1 MDQLFS
7 LTKEVLML
15 VEQHER
21 FRITLKNIKSHTETK
36 LECDEMELDF
46 EVIGLPQYR
55 LIPVQNVEPIT
66 IFISEGNIAPIVE
79 VRDDFPIVPHLN
91 IHKDNITK
99 SLCYLDLRYEEI
111 MHKMSGRFLLTCIE
125 NWFLKTSMKEL
136 HQPDQPIE
144 PFFPYVKDIIIWD
157 KIMPNVPSVKFET
170 EDWELGKIMFQSD
183 KGSKY
188 VLFNLCMPQDYSNL
202 IHKMPQTLFELI
214 FFYGDDLTITIWIES
229 IFKIVKDVKLFREY
243 FGQMKNVLL
252 NCKVIITVA
261 IPKSRKENSKIE
273 SCDCRSFVTDNTL
286 KDILVSYGFDLIGS
300 KIIESKSITKK
311 YGKNITIKPYNVH
324 LKNSKEL
331 NRRANLIDAECG
343 DKKITLVG
351 TGAMGSH
358 ILNNFLRAGYGKW
371 TIIDSDYFWP
381 HNIARH
387 ILTDKDI
394 GQAKVKALEN
404 FASSIQVD
412 SDIVAINE
420 DIFSKNESVLSA
432 LTSADVIVDASASI
446 AVERYLA
453 LDIESKARQ
462 VSCFLNPKGTATIL
476 LLKSTDGTDR
486 LDLLEMQYYRE
497 IISNEK
503 YSDHMMIP
511 ESMTYSGSCRSISSR
526 MSQDNVSLGAALCSK
541 ALKTHILDKR
551 GKIIIWTHKD
561 DSVNGDIFL
570 SDSWI
575 TYQTGKWTIEIS
587 AKLLKD
593 IKNERLQ
600 SIPREIGGVLIGA
613 YDLTRK
619 RVYIVCE
626 VKAPEDSI
634 SSPNS
639 FIRGCVNLPE
649 QLEAIRQ
656 KTLGNLSYIG
666 EWHSHIND
674 NTQKSL
680 DDRNLH
686 DAIIDYNHNNCLPG
700 CMMIV
705 GANGFSIYIGE

>member
-1 MDQLFS
+1 MKQLFS

-21 FRITLKNIKSHTETK
+21 FRITLKNIKSHTETQFK
-36 LECDEMELDF
+36 CDELELDF

-55 LIPVQNVEPIT
+55 LIQVQNVEPIT
-66 IFISEGNIAPIVE
+66 ICISEGNTAPIVK
-79 VRDDFPIVPHLN
+79 VRDDFPTVPHLN

-99 SLCYLDLRYEEI
+99 SLCYLDVRYEEI
-111 MHKMSGRFLLTCIE
+111 MHKMSGRYLLTCIE

-136 HQPDQPIE
+136 HQPDQPLE
-144 PFFPYVKDIIIWD
+144 PFFFYVNDIIIWD
-157 KIMPNVPSVKFET
+157 KIMPNTPSVRFET
-170 EDWELGKIMFQSD
+170 EHREFGEIMFQSD
-183 KGSKY
+183 KGSRY

-202 IHKMPQTLFELI
+202 IHKMPQTLYELI
-214 FFYGDDLTITIWIES
+214 HFYGDDTTVITWINS
-229 IFKIVKDVKLFREY
+229 ISKIIKNVNLFNKY
-243 FGQMKNVLL
+243 FGQMKNLLL
-252 NCKVIITVA
+252 NCKAIITVG
-261 IPKSRKENSKIE
+261 IPKSREENSKIE
-273 SCDCRSFVTDNTL
+273 SCDCKSFVTDNIL
-286 KDILVSYGFDLIGS
+286 KDILLSYGFVLNGS
-300 KIIESKSITKK
+300 KIESKNITKK
-311 YGKNITIKPYNVH
+311 HGNNITIKPYNFH
-324 LKNSKEL
+324 LKNSKQL
-331 NRRANLIDAECG
+331 NKRANLIDEECG
-343 DKKITLVG
+343 NEKITLVG
-351 TGAMGSH
+351 TGAIGSH

-371 TIIDSDYFWP
+371 TIIDCDYFWP

-387 ILTDKDI
+387 ILTDKSI
-394 GQAKVKALEN
+394 GQSKVKALEN

-412 SDIVAINE
+412 SDIVAING
-420 DIFSKNESVLSA
+420 DIFSKNESILSA
-432 LTSADVIVDASASI
+432 LTSADIIVDVSASI

-462 VSCFLNPKGTATIL
+462 LSCFLNPKGTATIL

-541 ALKTHILDKR
+541 ALKTHISDER
-551 GKIIIWTHKD
+551 GKIIIWTHKN
-561 DSVNGDIFL
+561 DSVSRDIFL
-570 SDSWI
+570 SDNWI
-575 TYQTGKWTIEIS
+575 TYQTHEWTIEIAES
-587 AKLLKD
+587 LLKD

-600 SIPREIGGVLIGA
+600 SMPCETGGVLIGT
-613 YDLTRK
+613 YDLSRK

-626 VKAPEDSI
+626 VKAPEDSM
-634 SSPNS
+634 SYPNS
-639 FIRGCVNLPE
+639 FIRGCMNLPE
-649 QLEAIRQ
+649 QLEAIHR

-674 NTQKSL
+674 NTQKSA
-680 DDRNLH
+680 DDQKLH
-686 DAIIDYNHNNCLPG
+686 DAIVDYNHNNCIPG

-705 GANGFSIYIGE
+705 GSNGFSVYVKE